1 MSNAVTA
8 TLCAHAGATKIS
20 RGELLHIPT
29 PPRTRTFMPV
39 PHADLINNIE
49 TRLAEHGITIA
60 ADQYAV
66 QNSKELV
73 GSKLFA
79 AFTLK
84 YQTHDDYAFALAL
97 RTSND
102 KSMAIEIVAGFRVFV
117 CDNMA
122 LSGESTLL
130 CRKHTS
136 LLNPRVATYSAID
149 KAISRFTMIDQR
161 VAALKETTVSDDRAQ
176 AVILQAYLKGVMPNS
191 LIKAVNDEYFT
202 PTYEDF
208 APGTAWSLHN
218 AFTTVFG
225 RERQDKPHLLLDST
239 QALGTLFQI

>member
-79 AFTLK
+79 AIYSPQLEPCRLVF
-84 YQTHDDYAFALAL
+84 LA
-97 RTSND
+97 
-102 KSMAIEIVAGFRVFV
+102 
-117 CDNMA
+117 
-122 LSGESTLL
+122 
-130 CRKHTS
+130 
-136 LLNPRVATYSAID
+136 
-149 KAISRFTMIDQR
+149 
-161 VAALKETTVSDDRAQ
+161 TV
-176 AVILQAYLKGVMPNS
+176 
-191 LIKAVNDEYFT
+191 
-202 PTYEDF
+202 
-208 APGTAWSLHN
+208 
-218 AFTTVFG
+218 
-225 RERQDKPHLLLDST
+225 
-239 QALGTLFQI
+239 